1 MTRHHRLTRFAP
13 LALGAVFGLALWA
26 PIPTGPNAARADVM
40 AQVQQRFPGWRI
52 ARASSSWEGGW
63 SVVVSCGTRHV
74 GFQLVPGHGLPA
86 GDAWLH
92 PEDRYS
98 HARLAASSDNRTY
111 LIWYR
116 DAKHARSV
124 SCRTQV
130 ARPQGELQELV
141 D

>member
-1 MTRHHRLTRFAP
+1 MSRHHRLTRFAP
-13 LALGAVFGLALWA
+13 LLLGAVFGLALWA

-40 AQVQQRFPGWRI
+40 AQVEQRFPGWRI
-52 ARASSSWEGGW
+52 ARASSSWEGAW
-63 SVVVSCGTRHV
+63 TVVVNCGTHQV
-74 GFQLVPGHGLPA
+74 GFQLVPGHGLAP

-98 HARLAASSDNRTY
+98 DGRLAATSDDMTY
-111 LIWYR
+111 LVWYR
-116 DAKHARSV
+116 DAKHARST

-130 ARPQGELQELV
+130 ARPQAELRELV